1 MGLKAPGYTPMSP
14 TQQAVFIDPVPAN
27 AAHPGGIDAVQHAL
41 ATAGH
46 NFGITVGMLQEDNAT
61 LTLIVPVPPSV
72 VYMRL
77 SVVMQGVGTVS
88 IDSTNNGTAKSWE
101 VTGPK
106 QYQNFPMAA
115 FVLGTTGIPG
125 NLKSSPLKVRS
136 SAAWTW
142 TTEVV
147 TVTFTSATAGDGVIH
162 AVCFDPIFEAQ
173 SV

>member
-1 MGLKAPGYTPMSP
+1 MGLKAPGYTPLSP
-14 TQQAVFIDPVPAN
+14 SQTAAFVDPVPAN
-27 AAHPGGIDAVQHAL
+27 SAHPGGVDAVQHAC

-46 NFGITVGMLQEDNAT
+46 NFGITVGMLQEDNET
-61 LTLIVPVPPSV
+61 LNLIVPVPPSV

-88 IDSTNNGTAKSWE
+88 IDSTNNGTAKSWV

-106 QYQNFPMAA
+106 QYQNYPMAA

-125 NLKSSPLKVRS
+125 DLKSSPLKVRG

-147 TVTFTSATAGDGVIH
+147 TVTFSSASAGDGVLH
-162 AVCFDPIFEAQ
+162 AICFDPIFEAQ

>member
-14 TQQAVFIDPVPAN
+14 TQAAAFVDPVPAN
-27 AAHPGGIDAVQHAL
+27 AAHPGGVDAIQHAT

-46 NFGITVGMLQEDNAT
+46 NFGITVGMLQRDGETMT
-61 LTLIVPVPPSV
+61 LAVPVPPSV
-72 VYMRL
+72 VYMRV

-88 IDSTNNGTAKSWE
+88 IDSTNNGAAKEWAI
-101 VTGPK
+101 TGPK

-125 NLKSSPLKVRS
+125 DLTSSPLKVRS

-147 TVTFTSATAGDGVIH
+147 TVTFTSAASGGGVIH

-173 SV
+173 IV